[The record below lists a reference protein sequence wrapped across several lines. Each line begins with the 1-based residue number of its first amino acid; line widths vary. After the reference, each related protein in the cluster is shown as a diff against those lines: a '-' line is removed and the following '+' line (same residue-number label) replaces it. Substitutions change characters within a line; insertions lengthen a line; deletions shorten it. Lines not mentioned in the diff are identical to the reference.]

1 VAETESIACGPKEP
15 DPFKHPN
22 LTWDNFEKVRAGIDA
37 HPRRTLWAIRAL
49 DKDSDVAHYYRVFSA
64 DIDGDLGKLAK
75 AFPTQPSNAPA
86 EYHLYYLKHLWRFL
100 LRRYAFREAK
110 DVGRVMRELGEKRPD
125 RVWRLKDPWLP
136 RLAVA
141 VFAGFL
147 VLASSSTLLDILSK
161 ASTGKRSWVWFGLAQ
176 VAMVYALAVADVQK
190 RISRRPWRQIFSR
203 AGKITVRGL
212 FYGLVGGALQCVLG
226 PAICWPKT
234 PPATLA
240 LCSLMAVVL
249 GFTLQLFWQEGS
261 IGDPL

>member
-1 VAETESIACGPKEP
+1 L
-15 DPFKHPN
+15 KHPN
-22 LTWDNFEKVRAGIDA
+22 LTWENFEKVRAGIDT
-37 HPRRTLWAIRAL
+37 HPSKTLWAIRAL
-49 DKDSDVAHYYRVFSA
+49 DKDSDVAHYYRVFGA
-64 DIDGDLGKLAK
+64 DIDGDLGRLAK
-75 AFPTQPSNAPA
+75 AFPTKPSNAPTK
-86 EYHLYYLKHLWRFL
+86 YHLYYLKHLWRFL

-110 DVGRVMRELGEKRPD
+110 EVGRVMRELGEERGD
-125 RVWRLKDPWLP
+125 RVWRLKDPLLP

-147 VLASSSTLLDILSK
+147 VLASSSTLLDILWK
-161 ASTGKRSWVWFGLAQ
+161 ASTGKRSWVWFELAQ

-212 FYGLVGGALQCVLG
+212 FYGFLGGALQSLVG

-234 PPATLA
+234 PAAMLA